1 MKRLFPL
8 FLTLFALSAP
18 AWADDQTQAV
28 QQALKDQGFYY
39 GQVDGQA
46 GPETDAAVKRYQ
58 IRQGLDVTGKLDEP
72 TLDSLNLASGA
83 ANRQTVEAVP
93 QDSGN
98 PTGATQEATPA
109 PRVVQNDKEFL
120 AHHPDPTPAPATP
133 SDDDS
138 TPPPQVRQAVQ
149 VPPPPAEQ
157 AGETLP
163 SDYVRFLRKTP
174 YETAPVVVQRSTVQR
189 AQERLA
195 REGFYRGVADAELS
209 DTLSR
214 ALVAYQRDADL
225 SPTGRLDMDTLADM
239 NLLPARHM
247 VIRAL
252 RPSIPDYDAYPPL
265 PGRQIYRGLWVH

>member
-1 MKRLFPL
+1 MKRVFPL
-8 FLTLFALSAP
+8 FLTILALSAP

-46 GPETDAAVKRYQ
+46 GSETDAAIKRYQ

-72 TLDSLNLASGA
+72 TLDSLNLAGNT

-98 PTGATQEATPA
+98 SAGVTPEATPA
-109 PRVVQNDKEFL
+109 PRVVQSDKEFL
-120 AHHPDPTPAPATP
+120 DHHPAGTPAPAP
-133 SDDDS
+133 PVDDDS
-138 TPPPQVRQAVQ
+138 VPPPQVRPAVQ
-149 VPPPPAEQ
+149 VPPPPADQ
-157 AGETLP
+157 AGQTLP
-163 SDYVRFLRKTP
+163 ADYARFLRKTP

-195 REGFYRGVADAELS
+195 RSGFYRGVADAELS
-209 DTLSR
+209 DTFSR
-214 ALVAYQRDADL
+214 ALVAYQHDAEL

-239 NLLPARHM
+239 NLLPARHV
-247 VIRAL
+247 VIR
-252 RPSIPDYDAYPPL
+252 PPIPDVDYYPPSR
-265 PGRQIYRGLWVH
+265 PTDRQNYRGLWVH